1 MADISKVRVN
11 GTVYD
16 IKDTEA
22 RTGLITKVNDAP
34 TDGHAYIR
42 KNGQWVISSGGG
54 GGGGDGI
61 IFDDDTAIVQPG
73 GATVGNSILLEN
85 GSAYILSSEETAN
98 GFVKTTGDTMTGTLN
113 KIADNIDWNN
123 TPSTDHYN
131 SGIVV
136 KEATNTHSIGIFEIG
151 QTPYNATFTRITN
164 HRYKDNADIWNQLDI
179 GINAEGAPYVW
190 VSDPNAWHTALGLE
204 DWKILNTSHNCY
216 YRKFG
221 PIVTV
226 IISTSTDF
234 ATGTH
239 DMGTLPS
246 GYRPKYTVFVETYPN
261 HSRLSINGE
270 LGYVALISQGKT
282 GNPTRCCCSFLV
294 A

>member
-1 MADISKVRVN
+1 MSDVSKIKIGN

-16 IKDTEA
+16 IKDA
-22 RTGLITKVNDAP
+22 RALRDAP
-34 TDGHAYIR
+34 TDGFEYVR
-42 KNGQWVISSGGG
+42 KNGQWAISSGGG
-54 GGGGDGI
+54 GGGSGDGI
-61 IFDDDTAIVQPG
+61 IFDDDTAVVQPG
-73 GATVGNSILLEN
+73 GAILGNSILLEN
-85 GSAYILSSEETAN
+85 GSAYILSSEETAS
-98 GFVKTTGDTMTGTLN
+98 GFVKTSGDTMTGTLN

-190 VSDPNAWHTALGLE
+190 VSNPNAWHTALGLE
-204 DWKILNTSHNCY
+204 DWKALNTTHNCY

-226 IISTSTDF
+226 IISTSTSF
-234 ATGTH
+234 ATGEH
-239 DMGTLPS
+239 SMGTLPS
-246 GYRPKYTVFVETYPN
+246 GYRPKHTVFTITHPN
-261 HSRLSINGE
+261 NSRFSVNE
-270 LGYVALISQGKT
+270 AGYIVIISQGST
-282 GNPTRCCCSFLV
+282 GIPTRCCCSFLV